1 MHDVRKVAARRALDS
16 KVGGARRSRLTI
28 GAGVDVLAADTTA
41 VRFAGSI
48 SPIAVPLGDR
58 LDKEGRAFAL
68 LLNAE
73 DVHKSIH
80 VAVA

>member
-28 GAGVDVLAADTTA
+28 GAGVDALAADTTA

-48 SPIAVPLGDR
+48 MSPRAVPLGDG
-58 LDKEGRAFAL
+58 LDKEGQAS
-68 LLNAE
+68 
-73 DVHKSIH
+73 V
-80 VAVA
+80 